1 MTNVTGFKVT
11 NLWSKKLW
19 KITFLSSNLL
29 LSYKGKIMKNLLNK
43 SIKNVAITFGI
54 LGLITTQIFAE
65 GLFDS
70 PSFFDTPSSD
80 SGNNSFYK
88 SDGSLVI
95 INGAKESGLIVKGTD
110 SGTEQ
115 EYYVIPKDDGSKT
128 FIYDDELLV
137 CDNNGCY

>member
-128 FIYDDELLV
+128 FIYDDELFV

>member
-1 MTNVTGFKVT
+1 
-11 NLWSKKLW
+11 
-19 KITFLSSNLL
+19 
-29 LSYKGKIMKNLLNK
+29 MKNILNK
-43 SIKNVAITFGI
+43 LLKNIAITFGM
-54 LGLITTQIFAE
+54 LGLITTQISAE

-80 SGNNSFYK
+80 SGDNSFYK

-110 SGTEQ
+110 SGMEQ
-115 EYYVIPKDDGSKT
+115 EYYVVPKDDGSKT
-128 FIYDDELLV
+128 FIYDEGLTI